1 MKLTNASGAASAL
14 RALRAAACALASIL
28 AFASCSPPD
37 TAATASGTFESAEII
52 VSSESSGPILSFSR
66 EEGDLLAAGSE
77 VAKIDSI
84 QLELRRKQL
93 EAQMRSA
100 ESRKPDLALQLAAI
114 EQQVDTARSEKARVE
129 KLLQA
134 DAASAKQLDDV
145 NAQIATLERQLA
157 AQRESLVSSRASIGG
172 EEAALGYQ
180 IEQLDD
186 QIRRS
191 SVKSPIDGTL
201 LVKYAEAGE
210 LAVPGKALFRVAD
223 MNRLYLRSYVS
234 AAELTKVKLGS
245 KAAVT
250 ADFGAEGS
258 RTYEG
263 TVTWVSD
270 KAEFTPKNIQ
280 TRDERSNLVYAVKVA
295 VKNDG
300 YLKLGMYGAVRFT
313 HE

>member
-1 MKLTNASGAASAL
+1 MKPTNASGADRAL

-28 AFASCSPPD
+28 AFASCSPSD
-37 TAATASGTFESAEII
+37 TAASASGTFESAEII

-157 AQRESLVSSRASIGG
+157 AQRESLASSRDSIGG

-210 LAVPGKALFRVAD
+210 LAAPGKALFRVAD

-263 TVTWVSD
+263 TVTWISD